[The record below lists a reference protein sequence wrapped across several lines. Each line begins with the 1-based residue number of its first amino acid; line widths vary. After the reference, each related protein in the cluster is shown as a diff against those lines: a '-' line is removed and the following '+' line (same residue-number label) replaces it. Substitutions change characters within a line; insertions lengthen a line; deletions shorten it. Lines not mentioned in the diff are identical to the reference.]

1 MRYEQKSFILQRIRP
16 RTIWNIM
23 WFISYMHQ
31 LVQWDHFIACML
43 FRLQGIILQFRTRKS
58 WTTGTNR
65 DFNGSSPTNSSS
77 LWGIWKCLKPLGWWL
92 VNYLSVTVAAS
103 NIVGVVFF
111 WLKITLEGSLSLC
124 ILNEKLAGHLG
135 KFSPTNKLPKF
146 MALSLITR
154 DPR

>member
-1 MRYEQKSFILQRIRP
+1 MWYQQEPFILQRIRP
-16 RTIWNIM
+16 RTIWNLM
-23 WFISYMHQ
+23 WFISNMHQ

-43 FRLQGIILQFRTRKS
+43 SRLQGIILQFRALEAQ
-58 WTTGTNR
+58 TTGTHR
-65 DFNGSSPTNSSS
+65 DFIGSSQTNSFSM
-77 LWGIWKCLKPLGWWL
+77 WRIWKCSKPLGWWL

-135 KFSPTNKLPKF
+135 KFSSINKLPKF
-146 MALSLITR
+146 THLCLVTR
-154 DPR
+154 DPQ